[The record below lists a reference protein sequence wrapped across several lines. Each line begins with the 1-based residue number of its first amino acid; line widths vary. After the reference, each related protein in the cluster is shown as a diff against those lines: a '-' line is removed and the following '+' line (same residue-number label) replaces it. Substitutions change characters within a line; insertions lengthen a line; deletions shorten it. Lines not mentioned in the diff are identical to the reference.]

1 MPIFWKTR
9 SYLTG
14 WLTKDRENKLN
25 EHHRSEKGKRLSVQ
39 VIKLENFA
47 TDLCSTY
54 DESWCLNESRCW
66 RKGKHLPFQCDCNE
80 NETLA
85 SYARGYY
92 DFDKLEQI
100 EEFFVFMGAY
110 EITALLKNRDEAPY
124 KSDTFALLGYC
135 LEYYNDNPYI
145 AEFLEERHPRKE
157 ETVVLQEPVEEE
169 TIAETESSLDEKE
182 EESDEQK

>member
-1 MPIFWKTR
+1 MPIFSKTR
-9 SYLTG
+9 YSLIG

-25 EHHRSEKGKRLSVQ
+25 EHLWSEKGKHLSLQ
-39 VIKLENFA
+39 VIKLHNFA

-54 DESWCLNESRCW
+54 DESCCFNESRCC
-66 RKGKHLPFQCDCNE
+66 RKHKHIPFQCDYND

-110 EITALLKNRDEAPY
+110 EIAAALKNRDEAPY
-124 KSDTFALLGYC
+124 KSDTFAMLGYC

-145 AEFLEERHPRKE
+145 TKFLEKRHPDRKS
-157 ETVVLQEPVEEE
+157 VV
-169 TIAETESSLDEKE
+169 
-182 EESDEQK
+182 

>member
-1 MPIFWKTR
+1 MPLYYGTR
-9 SYLTG
+9 SYLIG
-14 WLTKDRENKLN
+14 WLTKDREDKLS
-25 EHHRSEKGKRLSVQ
+25 EHLRSEKGKHLSLQ
-39 VIKLENFA
+39 VIKLHNFA

-54 DESWCLNESRCW
+54 DESWCFNESSCCREH
-66 RKGKHLPFQCDCNE
+66 KHLPFQCDYND

-110 EITALLKNRDEAPY
+110 EISALLKNRDEAPY
-124 KSDTFALLGYC
+124 KSDTFAMLGYC

-145 AEFLEERHPRKE
+145 TEFLEKRHPQKE
-157 ETVVLQEPVEEE
+157 ETIVLQEPLEEE
-169 TIAETESSLDEKE
+169 FAEPENSLDEKE
-182 EESDEQK
+182 EESNE

>member
-14 WLTKDRENKLN
+14 WLTKDREDKLN
-25 EHHRSEKGKRLSVQ
+25 EHLRSEKGKHLSVQ
-39 VIKLENFA
+39 VIKLDNFA
-47 TDLCSTY
+47 TDLCCTY
-54 DESWCLNESRCW
+54 DESWCFNESRCC
-66 RKGKHLPFQCDCNE
+66 RKCKHLPFQCDYND

-124 KSDTFALLGYC
+124 KSDTFPMLGYC

-145 AEFLEERHPRKE
+145 TKFLEKRHPQKE
-157 ETVVLQEPVEEE
+157 KTIVL
-169 TIAETESSLDEKE
+169 
-182 EESDEQK
+182 